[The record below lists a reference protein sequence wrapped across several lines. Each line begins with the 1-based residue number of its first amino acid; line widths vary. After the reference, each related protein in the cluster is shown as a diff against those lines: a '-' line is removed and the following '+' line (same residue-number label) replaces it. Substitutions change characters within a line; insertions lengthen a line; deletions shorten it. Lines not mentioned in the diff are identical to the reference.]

1 MAGLAD
7 SHSRI
12 ADYRQLK
19 GLAMRNPHT
28 TRPAHVPFAP
38 FLRNSAGSSQV
49 PLDPPK
55 PGQQAAAWKR
65 ALKVVSGRSH

>member
-1 MAGLAD
+1 
-7 SHSRI
+7 
-12 ADYRQLK
+12 
-19 GLAMRNPHT
+19 MRNPHT

>member
-1 MAGLAD
+1 
-7 SHSRI
+7 
-12 ADYRQLK
+12 
-19 GLAMRNPHT
+19 MRNPPT
-28 TRPAHVPFAP
+28 IRPAHTAFAP
-38 FLRNSAGSSQV
+38 FLRHSAGPLQA